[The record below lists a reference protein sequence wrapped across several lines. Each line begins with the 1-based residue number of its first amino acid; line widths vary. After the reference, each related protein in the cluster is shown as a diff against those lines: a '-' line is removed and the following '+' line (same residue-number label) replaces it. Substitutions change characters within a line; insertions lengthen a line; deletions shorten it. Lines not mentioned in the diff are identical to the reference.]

1 MIITFGLLIAFFIV
15 IIWVLHRSHVSD
27 KSFTDYAVG
36 GRSFGANYQAMSFLN
51 TWYPG
56 AMFTAFAGLAASAGV
71 ISFYV
76 LAYSLMT
83 VVLMY
88 AMAKSVWIWGK
99 RFNLHTQPDLF
110 ALRYNSKQIRTIAAL
125 IGIVSGFPW
134 LVLAMQA
141 MGGLFHFMSLGALPF
156 SEAVILGVVVVAIRQ
171 IWTIRMGM
179 RGVIISDMYQ
189 GIAAYIFGTVMLCGL
204 IVWLYASKGITL
216 SSLNPSM
223 FALPAIGSKEGP
235 LYLFSLLF
243 TGTIGGW
250 CLPFIFVRL
259 FTADGV
265 ASLKKSAAIAM
276 PVSLIFG
283 IALLIFGM
291 LASQLPSVAGHA
303 EDVWFI
309 VSQEAGGV
317 VLLGLAG
324 VVLLAASIG
333 HTDGSIQATGAQF
346 ANDLVGNYM
355 ALNQR
360 QLVTVSKIAMVALT
374 LLAAWVACLK
384 LPALFTLAVLAYQGV
399 IQLAVPQFLGIFW
412 KRGTNQGAIAG
423 MVVGFAIVIVL
434 EVFFQQQLAGAY
446 GASSGVIALAIN
458 LAIYVAFAY
467 LRPHPAQERD
477 RIDTLFALTQGSP
490 AESNAPLIDAGRPA
504 RA

>member
-1 MIITFGLLIAFFIV
+1 MIITFGLLLAFFV
-15 IIWVLHRSHVSD
+15 AIIFVLQRSHIKD

-88 AMAKSVWIWGK
+88 AMANTVWTWGK
-99 RFNLHTQPDLF
+99 KFNLHTQPDLF
-110 ALRYNSKQIRTIAAL
+110 ALRYNSRHIRTIAAL

-141 MGGLFHFMSLGALPF
+141 MGGLFHFMSLGKLPF
-156 SEAVILGVVVVAIRQ
+156 SEAVIVGVVVIAIRQ

-189 GIAAYIFGTVMLCGL
+189 GIVAYIFGGLMLCGL
-204 IVWLYASKGITL
+204 IAWLCFSKGVTL
-216 SSLNPSM
+216 DSLSPEM
-223 FALPAIGSKEGP
+223 FTLPTAQSKEGP

-265 ASLKKSAAIAM
+265 AALKKSAAIAM
-276 PVSLIFG
+276 PLSLFFG

-291 LASQLPSVAGHA
+291 FASQLPQVTGHA

-309 VSQEAGGV
+309 VSEQAGGL

-346 ANDLVGNYM
+346 ANDLVGNYVN
-355 ALNQR
+355 LNQR
-360 QLVTVSKIAMVALT
+360 QLVVISKIAMVMLT
-374 LLAAWVACLK
+374 ALAAWVACLK

-412 KRGTNQGAIAG
+412 KRGTNQGAITG
-423 MVVGFAIVIVL
+423 MVVGFALVVVL
-434 EVFFQQQLAGAY
+434 ELIFKEQLAAAY
-446 GASSGVIALAIN
+446 GLSSGVIALVIN

-467 LRPHPAQERD
+467 LKPHDATERK
-477 RIDTLFALTQGSP
+477 RVETLFTHTHDSQPEQPSP
-490 AESNAPLIDAGRPA
+490 IPAAELPLRS
-504 RA
+504 